1 MPFRGDG
8 VRSRSWLWT
17 LLTLLLIAA
26 GSYGLYAY
34 LRPEPLAEQLLYANG
49 HIEGTEINV
58 AAETTGVV
66 VENRLVE
73 GETVARGD
81 LLVRL
86 DDTDL
91 RLRKAE
97 VAAEIGALIQ
107 ERERAERELELS
119 RHHLATAG
127 KELARNRELEERG
140 TVPPRRLEEAQDA
153 FEEARARVA
162 AGEAAVAATDARI
175 NAARQQLELIENR
188 ISKTRITAPI
198 DGTVVTKA
206 VERGE
211 LMQPGMTA
219 AVLVDL
225 SEVELRVFVPERN
238 IGKLR
243 LGAPARIRVDAFS
256 ERTFEARVARVDQK
270 AQFTPRDIHMPEERV
285 RMVFGVTLSVENP
298 GGVLKPGMPA
308 DAWILWQ
315 PGADW
320 PERLFVPV

>member
-1 MPFRGDG
+1 MRA
-8 VRSRSWLWT
+8 RSWLWT

-34 LRPEPLAEQLLYANG
+34 LRPAPLPEQLLYANG
-49 HIEGTEINV
+49 HVEGTEVNV
-58 AAETTGVV
+58 AAETTGIV

-73 GETVARGD
+73 GETVARDD

-86 DDTDL
+86 DETDL

-97 VAAEIGALIQ
+97 AEAEIDALIQ
-107 ERERAERELELS
+107 EGERAERELALS
-119 RHHLATAG
+119 RHHLSTAR
-127 KELARNRELEERG
+127 KELARAQELEERG

-153 FEEARARVA
+153 FEEARARVD
-162 AGEAAVAATDARI
+162 AGEAAVAATEARVD
-175 NAARQQLELIENR
+175 AARQELELIENR
-188 ISKTRITAPI
+188 ISKTRITAPV

-211 LMQPGMTA
+211 LMQPGMTV

-225 SEVELRVFVPERN
+225 SEVELRVFVPERD
-238 IGKLR
+238 IGKVR
-243 LGAPARIRVDAFS
+243 LGAHARIRVDAFPD
-256 ERTFEARVARVDQK
+256 RTFEARVARVDQR

-285 RMVFGVTLSVENP
+285 RMVFGVMLSIENP
-298 GGVLKPGMPA
+298 EGVLKPGMPA